1 MTKQKRS
8 TLKSYF
14 RTGAYPTEQQF
25 SHMLDSYVHK
35 DDTIGMDS
43 VEGLSEALNSKAEKA
58 VTDLKDYAETG
69 KVLPLNGVYVYYGM
83 PVHSRALEALYTDFD
98 PEAQEGDT
106 TQVLVFCCAHMDG
119 DNSGKGSI
127 YLVYQ
132 STNSGYAYYV
142 RFTNQDV
149 PEDILRAF
157 GEATATS
164 TADGL
169 MSKEDKQKLD
179 KISAVYIRNY
189 IGASKV
195 LPLREGCTYYD
206 NYPSVVPVYVDR
218 FILHT
223 DGSGNIIDDESSQ
236 NNSLFYVVRIHRQ
249 FVPQEI
255 IAIVVWRHNGTFYG
269 EYEYGLA
276 PAALLRAMNDVQYL
290 PIEGYTSANSRLP
303 VGEKYI
309 YTYSRKRITLDLVSL
324 RVSAGKIIM
333 PPAESSVAAIDTA
346 LFWVFPFSK
355 GISDLPDGEP
365 LYWVWR
371 YDGSFYGEL
380 TVAENG
386 VLDHAYGKNQASRQH
401 SGKMSAADKIK
412 LDTIKIL
419 DIGNLCQANKE
430 LPSDIGSYNFF
441 VHNGVPAEMRQ
452 WDSNSQ
458 KYMVFATLSLG
469 DVEEKALGTAPMEYR
484 NSYYVFIDDDN
495 GQYEYLTT
503 YGYSTVPIEIA
514 RAFHGEERSEAVT
527 DIFSL

>member
-58 VTDLKDYAETG
+58 VTDLKGYAETG

-83 PVHSRALEALYTDFD
+83 PVHSRALEALDTDFD

-132 STNSGYAYYV
+132 STNSGYAYY
-142 RFTNQDV
+142 RNFHNENV

-169 MSKEDKQKLD
+169 MSKEDKQKLETLPSKATVV
-179 KISAVYIRNY
+179 KIERYM
-189 IGASKV
+189 
-195 LPLREGCTYYD
+195 EE
-206 NYPSVVPVYVDR
+206 
-218 FILHT
+218 
-223 DGSGNIIDDESSQ
+223 GSGLPDDKGAFTYNDIPISPICVTTGNDLHQGGTFLYFPRCSSYQ
-236 NNSLFYVVRIHRQ
+236 SLFDEEPEEKVEY
-249 FVPQEI
+249 
-255 IAIVVWRHNGTFYG
+255 IVFGRET
-269 EYEYGLA
+269 LS
-276 PAALLRAMNDVQYL
+276 P
-290 PIEGYTSANSRLP
+290 EGYA
-303 VGEKYI
+303 Y
-309 YTYSRKRITLDLVSL
+309 
-324 RVSAGKIIM
+324 
-333 PPAESSVAAIDTA
+333 
-346 LFWVFPFSK
+346 K
-355 GISDLPDGEP
+355 GIVE
-365 LYWVWR
+365 
-371 YDGSFYGEL
+371 
-380 TVAENG
+380 
-386 VLDHAYGKNQASRQH
+386 
-401 SGKMSAADKIK
+401 
-412 LDTIKIL
+412 
-419 DIGNLCQANKE
+419 E
-430 LPSDIGSYNFF
+430 LPSWVTKKTTEKLPVATTSKKGLMSAPDKKKLDAIKLLDIKDYCVRKGKLPQDVGNRNFF
-441 VHNGVPAEMRQ
+441 TKDGLPVEMRQ

-458 KYMVFATLSLG
+458 KYLVFATLSLG
-469 DVEEKALGTAPMEYR
+469 DMEEKALGTAPMEYR

-495 GQYEYLTT
+495 GYYEYDREYS
-503 YGYSTVPIEIA
+503 YGNVPIEIA